1 MSDAHDADEVDR
13 ANLLPGATARSVLSF
28 VVGQLVDDP
37 EQVEIDTVEGRRGV
51 RFEVRVGPGDMG
63 RVIGR
68 KGRTAQ
74 NIRTVV
80 RAAAARDGVDVDVDF
95 ED

>member
-1 MSDAHDADEVDR
+1 MSDAHDADDLDR
-13 ANLLPGATARSVLSF
+13 ANLIPGATARAVLAF

-37 EQVEIDTVEGRRGV
+37 SQVHIDTVEGRRGV

-68 KGRTAQ
+68 RGRTAQ

-80 RAAAARDGVDVDVDF
+80 RAAAAKDGVDVDVDF